1 MTMTRFTCAQMETS
15 RLISGEVPR
24 VERWTFFSCFV
35 AICADFFAFLQSIDS
50 PSFFNSSDIRDPPPT
65 SLILPTNGHV
75 SRTLLNFS
83 DDVPDFKTSVT
94 SSR

>member
-1 MTMTRFTCAQMETS
+1 METS
-15 RLISGEVPR
+15 HQISGEVPR
-24 VERWTFFSCFV
+24 VERYYWNLPKLDLEYWLFYHF
-35 AICADFFAFLQSIDS
+35 QSIDS